1 VPIFATWLRRDKPAL
16 IKSPSENLGT
26 FPLARA
32 KFFRPTVRACE
43 QFCSTTRS
51 DVFETLP
58 RYLCCIIA
66 ELVFWVIVGGQEVGR
81 RQVSLRCAPKP
92 VRTLVTCRSQY
103 QIMNAD
109 LIKAASEVIPNQQI
123 LVNMVSRRVRQLSL
137 GHRPLVEYAPG
148 LREADIALTEI
159 ANKKL
164 TFESTFG
171 QNETA
176 ASVEVVQF
184 PKVIVTKKAVSKK
197 KAA

>member
-1 VPIFATWLRRDKPAL
+1 V
-16 IKSPSENLGT
+16 
-26 FPLARA
+26 RA
-32 KFFRPTVRACE
+32 K
-43 QFCSTTRS
+43 
-51 DVFETLP
+51 
-58 RYLCCIIA
+58 
-66 ELVFWVIVGGQEVGR
+66 VG
-81 RQVSLRCAPKP
+81 A
-92 VRTLVTCRSQY
+92 TLVPCRSQN

-109 LIKAASEVIPNQQI
+109 LLTAASEVITNQQI

-171 QNETA
+171 QNGTTEA
-176 ASVEVVQF
+176 PAQVVQF
-184 PKVIVTKKAVSKK
+184 PGVTSSK